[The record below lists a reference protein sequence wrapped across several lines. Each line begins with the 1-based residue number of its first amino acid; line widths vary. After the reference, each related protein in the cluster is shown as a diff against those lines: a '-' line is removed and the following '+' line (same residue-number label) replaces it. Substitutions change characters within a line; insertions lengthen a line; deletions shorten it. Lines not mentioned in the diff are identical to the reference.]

1 MLKRLASHIPPQN
14 ITLAVESET
23 YPEGDEK
30 PDTRSPIERFR
41 TAPMKPLSV
50 TDLVSP
56 AWCELQYWYALKIR
70 GKPKQTKAMQKGSVI
85 HKELENQVYTTV
97 RVEIATKEDS
107 WGLRIWNV
115 IQGLRTLQEIGYTRE
130 LEIWGTIDG
139 LVVNG
144 VIDEVSFTC
153 PDPEL
158 EAQLENRRFLGKDE
172 LPADQTTISDF
183 FKASRN
189 TSISGAMGSKKS
201 AIAKKVYIC
210 DVKTRSSRKLP
221 TGAGFRPTKMQLMT
235 YHYLL
240 SNLVTDQV
248 DIEVLLNRHELDGD
262 KPFSDS
268 FIARIGTLNEG
279 TSFESQP
286 SNMPDSSIPS
296 SQDSITILSGH
307 NSLRQMWS
315 FMIKTYQ
322 SLLPAGRESI
332 SNVLRAE
339 YRSRDNGE
347 LLGSSTLAMDE
358 SVLKVYL
365 DHELRWWKGE
375 REPLGVVIEEAYK
388 CKTCD
393 YAEICNWRQ
402 KRVAEATEKAR
413 ANKKAIGEVK
423 KWEV

>member
-1 MLKRLASHIPPQN
+1 M
-14 ITLAVESET
+14 
-23 YPEGDEK
+23 GDEK

-41 TAPMKPLSV
+41 TAPKKPLSV

-70 GKPKQTKAMQKGSVI
+70 GKPKQTKAMQEGSAV
-85 HKELENQVYTTV
+85 HKELEEKIYTTV
-97 RVEIATKEDS
+97 RVEIATKEDG

-130 LEIWGTIDG
+130 LEVWGTVDG

-144 VIDEVSFTC
+144 IIDEVSFTC

-158 EAQLENRRFLGKDE
+158 EAQFENREPSGKNE

-189 TSISGAMGSKKS
+189 TSIVDATGSEKR
-201 AIAKKVYIC
+201 AVAKKIYIC
-210 DVKTRSSRKLP
+210 DVKTRLNRKLP
-221 TGAGFRPTKMQLMT
+221 IGAAFRPTKMQLMI

-240 SNLVTDQV
+240 TNLVTNQV
-248 DIEVLLNRHELDGD
+248 DFEVLLNRHELDGD

-268 FIARIGTLNEG
+268 FIAKMGSLNEG
-279 TSFESQP
+279 IPFDPLLST
-286 SNMPDSSIPS
+286 MHDSSGLS
-296 SQDSITILSGH
+296 SQDSVTILLQH
-307 NSLRQMWS
+307 NSLRQLWS

-322 SLLPAGRESI
+322 SLLPAGRDSI
-332 SNVLRAE
+332 GTVLRAE

-347 LLGSSTLAMDE
+347 VLGSSTLSMDY
-358 SVLKVYL
+358 SALKVYL
-365 DHELRWWKGE
+365 DHELKWWKGE
-375 REPLGVVIEEAYK
+375 REPLGVIIEEAYK

-393 YAEICNWRQ
+393 YAEICDWRRA
-402 KRVAEATEKAR
+402 RVAEATEKAR
-413 ANKKAIGEVK
+413 ANKKAIREVK